1 MKSFAQ
7 HKKFLLGRDD
17 RNISKIQNN
26 NGQENILN
34 KNNSKIGHKVEPT
47 ASTLGLINWLG
58 VGFVL

>member
-1 MKSFAQ
+1 MSGTYRKY
-7 HKKFLLGRDD
+7 
-17 RNISKIQNN
+17 KITK
-26 NGQENILN
+26 GQENILN